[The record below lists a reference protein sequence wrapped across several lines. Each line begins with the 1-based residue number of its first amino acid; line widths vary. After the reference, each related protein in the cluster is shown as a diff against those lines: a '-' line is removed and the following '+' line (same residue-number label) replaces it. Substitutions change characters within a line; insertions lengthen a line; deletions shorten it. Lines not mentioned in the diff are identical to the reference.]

1 MEAQKKFREWKP
13 EEYVDLPVTPAEVL
27 PEDDF
32 RCNQCHAVFTEYLLP
47 LLPPP
52 RHASEA

>member
-13 EEYVDLPVTPAEVL
+13 EEYVDRPVTPAEVL